1 MADYKIKISFSTNR
15 EMTDDEIAHLET
27 AIYTAVNEP
36 SGIDYEKRADYIT
49 TTVDLEVNKVSG

>member
-1 MADYKIKISFSTNR
+1 MAEYKIKISFSTNR

-36 SGIDYEKRADYIT
+36 SGIDYEKRADYNT